1 MLALN
6 NKLQKE
12 FDTFFTETLEGGVL
26 SDRDRILVILATAL
40 VMEDANT
47 LKNAVLTAKQLGF
60 TNEELGH
67 ISAIVIAMRGQKIN
81 GLVSFNVSTATNKS
95 SKCCE

>member
-12 FDTFFTETLEGGVL
+12 FDTFFTEALEGGVL
-26 SDRDRILVILATAL
+26 SERDRILVILATAL
-40 VMEDANT
+40 AMEDANT
-47 LKNAVLTAKQLGF
+47 LKNAVLTAKQLGL
-60 TNEELGH
+60 TNEEIGH
-67 ISAIVIAMRGQKIN
+67 ISAITVAMRGQKIN
-81 GLVSFNVSTATNKS
+81 GLASFNVSTSTNKS